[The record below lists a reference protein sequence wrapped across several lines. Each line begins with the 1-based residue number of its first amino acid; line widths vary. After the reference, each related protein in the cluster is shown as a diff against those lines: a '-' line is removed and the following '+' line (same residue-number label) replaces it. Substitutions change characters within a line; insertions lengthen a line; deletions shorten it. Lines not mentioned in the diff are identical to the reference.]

1 MRILMIHGRSQGGKN
16 PEDLKEIWI
25 NTLKEGFQNA
35 NLVFPENL
43 SIDFPF
49 YGDILD
55 KFTEQTKLPISPE
68 VISKG
73 SGQNKNFEEFI
84 QSAIL
89 EIKRNANI
97 KDEDIEFSTTDK
109 SHQEKGI
116 QNWHWIHAIVRK
128 IDDYLTDVSGFT
140 IETFLRDVYLYVNIP
155 IVTSTINKIIE
166 NEITN
171 EPTIII
177 GHSLGSVVGYK
188 VVTNNLKTINH
199 VKYITL
205 GSPLGLKAI
214 SSKLDLLNNPFG
226 INGWYNAFDN
236 RDIVALNPLDTNHFP
251 TNPLINNNNNINNFT
266 SNRHGIEGYLN
277 DPNVAIQINKHC

>member
-1 MRILMIHGRSQGGKN
+1 MRILMIHGRSQGGNN

-55 KFTEQTKLPISPE
+55 KFTEQAKLPISPE

-116 QNWHWIHAIVRK
+116 QNWRWIHAIVRK
-128 IDDYLTDVSGFT
+128 IDDYLTDVSDFT

-166 NEITN
+166 NEISN

-214 SSKLDLLNNPFG
+214 SSKLGLLNNPFG
-226 INGWYNAFDN
+226 VNGWYNAFDN

-251 TNPLINNNNNINNFT
+251 TNPFINNNNNINNFT